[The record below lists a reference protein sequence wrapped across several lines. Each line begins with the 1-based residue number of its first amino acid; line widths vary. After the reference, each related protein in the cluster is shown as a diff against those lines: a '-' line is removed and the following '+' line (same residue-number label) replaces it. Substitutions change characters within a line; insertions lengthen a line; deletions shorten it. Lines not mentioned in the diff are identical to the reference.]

1 MMEKTP
7 EDLLAEQKGEPVEQE
22 GKGRKEEKK
31 EPVHIDDPRVE
42 KYAMMLK
49 ELVKQSKA
57 TTNVAT
63 ASLPVSQVFHTVLTL
78 PIVDKKELDGIVKGE
93 IRKFLRQPVEQMQ
106 IMHQIV
112 PTESKKNMRVLVTA
126 APRSIISFFTAI
138 FQRAGIELRELETE
152 AFALE
157 RSLVGRDKATVMVV
171 DIGSER
177 TNFFIIDQSL
187 PTVHRSIHMGGDR
200 ITDLLEQSLGVE
212 RSMAEIMKMDM
223 SRIPGSEIKSDMFDR
238 VIDPIVKEIQYG
250 FDVFLRQNQ
259 EGGKTPEKII
269 LTGGSS
275 VIPFFSTR
283 LSEVFNMKVFVGDP
297 WARVVYQDSLKPV
310 LDSIGP
316 RMAVSIGLALRNILK
331 G

>member
-1 MMEKTP
+1 
-7 EDLLAEQKGEPVEQE
+7 
-22 GKGRKEEKK
+22 
-31 EPVHIDDPRVE
+31 
-42 KYAMMLK
+42 
-49 ELVKQSKA
+49 
-57 TTNVAT
+57 
-63 ASLPVSQVFHTVLTL
+63 
-78 PIVDKKELDGIVKGE
+78 
-93 IRKFLRQPVEQMQ
+93 
-106 IMHQIV
+106 
-112 PTESKKNMRVLVTA
+112 
-126 APRSIISFFTAI
+126 
-138 FQRAGIELRELETE
+138 
-152 AFALE
+152 
-157 RSLVGRDKATVMVV
+157 
-171 DIGSER
+171 
-177 TNFFIIDQSL
+177 
-187 PTVHRSIHMGGDR
+187 MGGDR